1 MNPKRR
7 AQRNVFAVFIGTAFI
22 ALVCALPIVAAQTQQ
37 QERQVQQQERNAPAG
52 VGGTRPAPVIAR
64 PAPDHPGFAQADRNK
79 DGLLD
84 KSEAGVVPGLS
95 ANFERADS
103 NRDGKLD
110 EVEFARGLEILQVR
124 R

>member
-1 MNPKRR
+1 MSPNRR
-7 AQRNVFAVFIGTAFI
+7 AQRNVFTLFVGTAFI
-22 ALVCALPIVAAQTQQ
+22 ALVCALPIVTAQTQQ
-37 QERQVQQQERNAPAG
+37 QEKNAPAA
-52 VGGTRPAPVIAR
+52 GGATRSPAAAAR
-64 PAPDHPGFAQADRNK
+64 PATEYPGFAQADRNK
-79 DGLLD
+79 DGVVD

-103 NRDGKLD
+103 SRDGKLD

>member
-1 MNPKRR
+1 MTPKRR
-7 AQRNVFAVFIGTAFI
+7 MQRSVFALFMGSAFI
-22 ALVCALPIVAAQTQQ
+22 ALVGALPIVTAQTQQ
-37 QERQVQQQERNAPAG
+37 QEKNASA
-52 VGGTRPAPVIAR
+52 GGTRPAPAIAR
-64 PAPDHPGFAQADRNK
+64 PAPHHPGFAQADRNK
-79 DGLLD
+79 DGLVD